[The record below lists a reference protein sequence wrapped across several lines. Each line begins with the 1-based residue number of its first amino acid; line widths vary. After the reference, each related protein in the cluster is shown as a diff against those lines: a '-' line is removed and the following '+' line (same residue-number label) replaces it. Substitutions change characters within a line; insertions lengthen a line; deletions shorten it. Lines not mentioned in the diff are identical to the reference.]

1 MYYRFAMKNTLSR
14 LLREV
19 VKVENIPNIPIS
31 GISTNSVN
39 INPGELYIAIKGN
52 EFDGHSFI
60 PEAIKNGASAVIT
73 DNSFVEE
80 LPIPKINVANPR
92 REVSRIAAEFYNHP
106 TKRMVVVGITGTNG
120 KTSIASLLTS
130 ILNSAGNKTAQIGTL
145 GLIAEGYSKNKTL
158 TTPDSITLHENL
170 HNLCDDGFTHI
181 VMEASSHAL
190 DQYRINDIDF
200 NFTVFTNLYP
210 EHLDYHGTIDD
221 YFEAKVKLFTSYP
234 NSSAAVINIDNEYG
248 KVIADRCTVP
258 VISTSMFSE
267 TDISFLNY
275 NISLKGI
282 HGIIHAGEI
291 SYNIKSSMIG
301 AFNAENIL
309 CATAT
314 SNTMGVSKK
323 AIEKGIELCRSIP
336 GRMETFTLCSGG
348 TALVDYAHTPD
359 AYENV
364 LSTIRE
370 IMIDAKANIYIVFG
384 CGGNRDISKRSLMAA
399 IAEKYATHVF
409 VTPDNPR
416 YEKLHN
422 INKDIVSGFKKNNFD
437 VFNDREIGLRTAL
450 DITLKND
457 IVIIFGKGREEYQ
470 EINGEVISYSD
481 IKIINE
487 YSHES

>member
-1 MYYRFAMKNTLSR
+1 MKNTLSR

-19 VKVENIPNIPIS
+19 VKDENIPNIPIS
-31 GISTNSVN
+31 GISTNSVS

-52 EFDGHSFI
+52 KFDGHSFI
-60 PEAIKNGASAVIT
+60 PEAIKNGAAAVIT
-73 DNSFVEE
+73 DNSFIEE
-80 LPIPKINVANPR
+80 LPIPKINVTNPR
-92 REVSRIAAEFYNHP
+92 KEVSRIAAEFYNHP
-106 TKRMVVVGITGTNG
+106 TKRMVLVGITGTNG

-145 GLIAEGYSKNKTL
+145 GFIAEGYSKNKSL
-158 TTPDSITLHENL
+158 TTPDSITLHKNL
-170 HNLCDDGFTHI
+170 HNLFDDGFTHI

-210 EHLDYHGTIDD
+210 EHLDYHGTIEN

-248 KVIADRCTVP
+248 REIADRCTVP

-275 NISLKGI
+275 NISLNGI
-282 HGIIHAGEI
+282 HGIIQAEKI

-314 SNTMGVSKK
+314 SNAMGVSKK
-323 AIEKGIELCRSIP
+323 AIEKGIELCTSIP
-336 GRMETFTLCSGG
+336 GRMETFPLRSGG
-348 TALVDYAHTPD
+348 NALVDYAHTPD
-359 AYENV
+359 AYEKV
-364 LSTIRE
+364 LSTIKE

-399 IAEKYATHVF
+399 IAEKYATHIF

-416 YEKLHN
+416 YEKLHK
-422 INKDIVSGFKKNNFD
+422 INKDIVSGFNKNNFD
-437 VFNDREIGLRTAL
+437 VFDDREIGLRAAL

-470 EINGEVISYSD
+470 EVDGEFISYSD

-487 YSHES
+487 YSHEN